1 MRLKRTMAALLT
13 AAMGLTMLTA
23 CGGSGGSSGGNS
35 GSGGGSGSCAFTRN
49 YAWTGTA
56 MPDVRPGSG
65 CR

>member
-35 GSGGGSGSCAFTRN
+35 GSGGGSGSSDALQVTI
-49 YAWTGTA
+49 
-56 MPDVRPGSG
+56 
-65 CR
+65 